1 MVEYYRIPLK
11 FSDLFKKHELPKCR
25 DIGESISQNI
35 HLMITSR
42 FGEYR
47 FDQTYGSSIWDSD
60 FENIF
65 ANDDW
70 NEKISNS
77 LRQIIE
83 THEPRLKDIMVYAEI
98 TQEEIPATAANP
110 QYRIKQKVSVRVEGT
125 LTSTNE
131 RFETTQKLYVS
142 PLSFD

>member
-1 MVEYYRIPLK
+1 MEYYKLPLK
-11 FSDLFKKHELPKCR
+11 FGDIIKKKELPKCK

-35 HLMITSR
+35 HLMITSK

-47 FDQTYGSSIWDSD
+47 FDSTFGSNIWDSD

-70 NEKISNS
+70 SDTVSKA
-77 LRQIIE
+77 LRDIIVL
-83 THEPRLKDIMVYAEI
+83 HEPRLKNVEVKSEI
-98 TQEEIPATAANP
+98 NQEEIPGSGADP
-110 QYRIKQKVSVRVEGT
+110 QYRIKQKVVVQISGN
-125 LTSTNE
+125 LSDTNE
-131 RFETTQKLYVS
+131 RFSTTQKLYIS

>member
-1 MVEYYRIPLK
+1 MPLK
-11 FSDLFKKHELPKCR
+11 FGDLLKKKELPKCR

-35 HLMITSR
+35 NLMITSK

-47 FDQTYGSSIWDSD
+47 YDPTFGSNIWDSD

-70 NEKISNS
+70 SERVSGS
-77 LRQIIE
+77 LKSIIE
-83 THEPRLKDIMVYAEI
+83 AHEPRLKNIVVTAAI
-98 TQEEIPATAANP
+98 NQEEIPSSGTNP
-110 QYRIKQKVSVRVEGT
+110 QYRIKQKVVVQIEGS
-125 LTSTNE
+125 LANTNE
-131 RFETTQKLYVS
+131 RFSTTQKLYVS

>member
-1 MVEYYRIPLK
+1 MEYYKLPLK
-11 FSDLFKKHELPKCR
+11 FGDIMKKKELPMCK

-35 HLMITSR
+35 HLMITSK

-47 FDQTYGSSIWDSD
+47 FDPTFGSNIWDSD

-70 NEKISNS
+70 SDRVSNS
-77 LRQIIE
+77 LKEIIVL
-83 THEPRLKDIMVYAEI
+83 HEPRLKNIEVTAEI
-98 TQEEIPATAANP
+98 NQEEIADNSANP
-110 QYRIKQKVSVRVEGT
+110 QYRIKQKVVVRIEGT
-125 LTSTNE
+125 LTNTNE
-131 RFETTQKLYVS
+131 RFSTTQKLYIS

>member
-1 MVEYYRIPLK
+1 MEYYKLPIK
-11 FSDLFKKHELPKCR
+11 FGDLMKKRELPRCR

-47 FDQTYGSSIWDSD
+47 FDPTYGSNIWDSD

-65 ANDDW
+65 AEADW
-70 NEKISNS
+70 SDRVSEALKK
-77 LRQIIE
+77 IIE
-83 THEPRLKDIMVYAEI
+83 LHEPRLKNVSVMAAIN
-98 TQEEIPATAANP
+98 QEEIPGSKNNP
-110 QYRIKQKVSVRVEGT
+110 QYRIKQRVIVEIEGT
-125 LTSTNE
+125 LTTTNE
-131 RFETTQKLYVS
+131 RFSTTQKLYIS

>member
-1 MVEYYRIPLK
+1 MEYYKLPLK
-11 FSDLFKKHELPKCR
+11 FGDMMKKRELPKCR

-35 HLMITSR
+35 NLMITSK

-47 FDQTYGSSIWDSD
+47 FDSTFGSNIWDSD

-70 NEKISNS
+70 SDVVSKA
-77 LRQIIE
+77 LRDIIVL
-83 THEPRLKDIMVYAEI
+83 HEPRLKNVEVKAEI
-98 TQEEIPATAANP
+98 NQEEIPGSGADP
-110 QYRIKQKVSVRVEGT
+110 QYRIKQKVVVQISGN
-125 LTSTNE
+125 LTDTNE
-131 RFETTQKLYVS
+131 RFSTTQKLYIS

>member
-1 MVEYYRIPLK
+1 MEYYKLPIK
-11 FSDLFKKHELPKCR
+11 FGDLMKRRELPRCR

-47 FDQTYGSSIWDSD
+47 FDPTYGSNIWDSD

-65 ANDDW
+65 AEADW
-70 NEKISNS
+70 SDRVSEA
-77 LRQIIE
+77 LRMIIE
-83 THEPRLKDIMVYAEI
+83 LHEPRLKNVTVMASIN
-98 TQEEIPATAANP
+98 QEEIPASKNNP
-110 QYRIKQKVSVRVEGT
+110 QYRIKQRVVVEIEGV
-125 LTSTNE
+125 LTTTNE
-131 RFETTQKLYVS
+131 RFSTTQKLYIS

>member
-1 MVEYYRIPLK
+1 MEYYKLPLK
-11 FSDLFKKHELPKCR
+11 FGDLFKKKELPKCK

-35 HLMITSR
+35 HLMITSK

-47 FDQTYGSSIWDSD
+47 YDPTFGSNIWDSD

-70 NEKISNS
+70 SERVSKA
-77 LRQIIE
+77 LRDIIAA
-83 THEPRLKDIMVYAEI
+83 HEPRLKNIVVTAEI
-98 TQEEIPATAANP
+98 NQEEIPATAANP
-110 QYRIKQKVSVRVEGT
+110 QYRIKQKVVVRIEGT
-125 LTSTNE
+125 LSNTNE
-131 RFETTQKLYVS
+131 RFSTTQKLYIS